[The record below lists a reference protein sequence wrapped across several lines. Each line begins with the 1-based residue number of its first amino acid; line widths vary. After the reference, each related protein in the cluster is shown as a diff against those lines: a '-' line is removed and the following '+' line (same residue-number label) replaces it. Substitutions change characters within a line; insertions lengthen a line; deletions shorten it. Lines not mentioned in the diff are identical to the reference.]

1 MPSVPRHAP
10 RATSR
15 PARRWPVVALVLV
28 GVIVGMLFA
37 FWRALRYEPDFYRQA
52 LNVPSYREIERSTTL
67 ERQVETLQAQVR
79 TDETWQQVFT
89 EEELNAWLAVQ
100 LPERYSHLLPS
111 GMSDPRV
118 VLDERRV
125 RFGARY
131 ESGGV
136 TAVLS
141 LEIEVALADEPNG
154 IRLRIV
160 RARAGAVPVPLEKW
174 IEQAAVAARR
184 SELPLRIESVDGV
197 PVIDLTVPSET
208 TAWPDRRL
216 VLDRLELSQ
225 GRLTLGGRSEP
236 K

>member
-10 RATSR
+10 RATPR
-15 PARRWPVVALVLV
+15 PARRWPVVALVLI

-79 TDETWQQVFT
+79 TDATWQQVFT

-100 LPERYSHLLPS
+100 LPERYSHLLPA

-118 VLDERRV
+118 VIDERRV
-125 RFGARY
+125 RFAARY

-141 LEIEVALADEPNG
+141 LEIEVSLADEPNG

-174 IEQAAVAARR
+174 IDQATVAARR

-216 VLDRLELSQ
+216 VLERLELSH